1 MEQVSLSE
9 MEFEELKCSEMMD
22 INGGDLLLPSASLSL
37 INVTTN
43 LFVVAEE
50 MVQGFIAGWNFDK
63 K

>member
-1 MEQVSLSE
+1 MEQVSLCE
-9 MEFEELKCSEMMD
+9 VEFDELQCSEMME

-43 LFVVAEE
+43 LFVAAEE